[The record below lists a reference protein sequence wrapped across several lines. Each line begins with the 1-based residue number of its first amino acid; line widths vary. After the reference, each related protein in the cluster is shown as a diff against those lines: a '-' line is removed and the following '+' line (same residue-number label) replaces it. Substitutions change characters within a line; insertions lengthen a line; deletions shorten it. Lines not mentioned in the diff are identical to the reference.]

1 MLFASQLILTDGT
14 ELCSTVGQGMDETS
28 IWEGKR
34 QSLHLQQVNHILVV
48 ERLVDELKEL
58 KASLERFKRTYVS
71 WRHNLF
77 ILCLAY
83 QLSPFN
89 KFIPTIFDWGK
100 TLPWRRREIN
110 KSTVAQSGWLTILR
124 SWVQIPPGSSWD
136 RFFLSWS
143 LNTLTLLQYLAL
155 VASLASSACKHVRYC
170 NREGVLKGLWVS

>member
-34 QSLHLQQVNHILVV
+34 QSLHLQQVNHFLVV

-89 KFIPTIFDWGK
+89 KASPTIFDEEK
-100 TLPWRRREIN
+100 L
-110 KSTVAQSGWLTILR
+110 
-124 SWVQIPPGSSWD
+124 
-136 RFFLSWS
+136 FLG
-143 LNTLTLLQYLAL
+143 
-155 VASLASSACKHVRYC
+155 
-170 NREGVLKGLWVS
+170 EGER